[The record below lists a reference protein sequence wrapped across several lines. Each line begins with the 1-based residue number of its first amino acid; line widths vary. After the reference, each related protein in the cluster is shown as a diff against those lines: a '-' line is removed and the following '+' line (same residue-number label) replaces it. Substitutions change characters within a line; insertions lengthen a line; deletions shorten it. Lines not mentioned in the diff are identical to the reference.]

1 MASQAFA
8 KKKRFKDKA
17 TVKGFEV
24 TRTRLGKMNTAGT
37 AMLASSTAKY
47 MVIEDSGDSDI
58 KYRITKILGNVNQS
72 NDRFKAFL
80 FPWDADVREGDELK
94 ITNTRYT
101 YTVTSA
107 DNPFQIGS
115 EVVYWQVQCTRKSN

>member
-8 KKKRFKDKA
+8 KKKRFRDKA
-17 TVKGFEV
+17 IVKGFEV
-24 TRTRLGKMNTAGT
+24 TRIRPGKMNAAGT
-37 AMLASSTAKY
+37 GVGASTTKKY

-80 FPWDADVREGDELK
+80 FPWDADVKEGDELK
-94 ITNTRYT
+94 ISNTSYT
-101 YTVTSA
+101 YNVTSA

>member
-8 KKKRFKDKA
+8 KKTRFKAKA
-17 TVKGFEV
+17 KQKGFRITV
-24 TRTRLGKMNTAGT
+24 TRPSKMNVEGT
-37 AMLASSTAKY
+37 AMTTPLSVDY

-58 KYRITKILGNVNQS
+58 KYRITKILGVDNQS
-72 NDRFKAFL
+72 NDRYKAFL
-80 FPWDADVREGDELK
+80 FPWDADVREGDELN
-94 ITNTRYT
+94 ITNTSYT

-115 EVVYWQVQCTRKSN
+115 EVVYWQVQCTRKSK